1 MPGFPYW
8 NSINI
13 SMEDLEGVSTP
24 PLLFILT
31 FKALV
36 LLVRLHFVIKSVN
49 INAINKIKTQN
60 LEIFFFFFFCQWK
73 KYTQGRF
80 RSAMGA
86 HCLHWTFV
94 SQHYLIGIPPKI
106 GGLAN
111 HFMFALSY
119 EWARMEEKLT
129 N

>member
-60 LEIFFFFFFCQWK
+60 LEIFFFFFSVN
-73 KYTQGRF
+73 GRSILKADF
-80 RSAMGA
+80 APLWVLTV
-86 HCLHWTFV
+86 C
-94 SQHYLIGIPPKI
+94 IGRLFP
-106 GGLAN
+106 N
-111 HFMFALSY
+111 
-119 EWARMEEKLT
+119 T
-129 N
+129 T